1 MKKLIYLLL
10 AFAFPLLAVTYGCGS
25 GEEKVTPDSVFTV
38 PYISSL
44 SIQEPERALALID
57 SAEQEKLMTDFDVN
71 RLRAVVY
78 HNGLS
83 DDNKALEHALKAL
96 ELAEIYKTGEQ
107 ELQIELQSASIL
119 VRNIILAAAMLF
131 LSLCIVFMVRVVRYN
146 RIVSSKNRSILKT
159 IDELMGYKSKVFG
172 LQEEVIRLQ
181 EKLASHTAAPAEE
194 AAFAVPPSAVAAA
207 SSSSNGSAVTVEL
220 TEFDRLL
227 FERMDHEVITRRL
240 FLNPDFSKVSLLAEF
255 PVPANKFSTCFKEY
269 AGCTFSQYIHNCR
282 LDYAVKLMSEN
293 PSWSMDA
300 IAKAARM
307 SNGSFYSQFK
317 KKFGMSPSEYQ
328 KKFGM
333 SPSEFRKD
341 EGNLSMEEE

>member
-25 GEEKVTPDSVFTV
+25 KEENAVTDTLFTV

-44 SIQEPERALALID
+44 SIQEPERALVLID
-57 SAEQEKLMTDFDVN
+57 SAEQEGRMTDFDVN

-83 DDNKALEHALKAL
+83 DDNKALEYALKAL

-107 ELQIELQSASIL
+107 ALQIERQSASIL
-119 VRNIILAAAMLF
+119 VRNIVIAAAMLF
-131 LSLCIVFMVRVVRYN
+131 LSLCIVFMVRVLRYN
-146 RIVSSKNRSILKT
+146 RIVSSKNRSMVKT
-159 IDELMGYKSKVFG
+159 LNELMGYKGKVSE
-172 LQEEVIRLQ
+172 LQEELIRLQ
-181 EKLASHTAAPAEE
+181 EKVASHTAAPTEE
-194 AAFAVPPSAVAAA
+194 ATFAVPPSAVAAA
-207 SSSSNGSAVTVEL
+207 PSSSNGSAATVEL

-227 FERMDHEVITRRL
+227 FERMDHEVIARRL
-240 FLNPDFSKVSLLAEF
+240 FLNPDFSKASLLAEF
-255 PVPANKFSTCFKEY
+255 PVPANKFSTFFKEY

-282 LDYAVKLMSEN
+282 LDYAVKLMGEN
-293 PSWSMDA
+293 PSWSIDA

-307 SNGSFYSQFK
+307 SNGSFYNQFK
-317 KKFGMSPSEYQ
+317 KRFGMSPSEYQ

-341 EGNLSMEEE
+341 EGNLSMEE